1 MPRSTPAPGPGIS
14 TVETEEIRR
23 LKAENKRL
31 VEANAILRAASI
43 FFAGELDSLGR

>member
-1 MPRSTPAPGPGIS
+1 M
-14 TVETEEIRR
+14 ETEEIRR

-31 VEANAILRAASI
+31 VEANAILRAVSI